1 MNIHIVQKGD
11 TLWALSRKYGVSI
24 NRLVEINQLPDSNIL
39 LLGQAL
45 VIPTLANTHV
55 VSPGESLWLI
65 SKRYNLTIQAIV
77 DANNLKNSNLIH
89 VGQVLSIPSVTKPI
103 KDVYAYISDLDR
115 LGGNASSI
123 VQNLGRYLTYLG
135 PASYEVRGDGSL
147 INLDD
152 QALLT
157 RAISEGIEPCMVITN
172 FLNKKVSTEI
182 GHAIL
187 QNSTAQDVLI
197 ENVLS
202 ITKSK
207 GYKGL
212 QVNFETLLPEDRDA
226 FNRFLEKVSSRLHSQ
241 GLLVSSALAPKVSAS
256 QKGIQYEAHDYA
268 AHGRFMDFTV
278 LMTYEWGWVGGPPS
292 ANAPI
297 KKIKEVLDYA
307 VTEIPRQKIMLG
319 TLFYARDWTLPYVQG
334 STYAKTMSSQEAIV
348 LAVRYRTTIQYD
360 NLAQSPFFR
369 YKDEQGRG
377 HEVWF
382 EDARSAKAKLNLV
395 NEYNLRGVAHWE
407 IGTAF
412 PQIWPVQDDTFRA
425 AKVLR

>member
-1 MNIHIVQKGD
+1 VNIHIVQKGD
-11 TLWALSRKYGVSI
+11 TLWALSRKYGVSL
-24 NRLVEINQLPDSNIL
+24 NRIVEVNQLPYPNIL

-45 VIPTLANTHV
+45 VIPTVATTHV
-55 VSPGESLWLI
+55 VSSGESLWLI
-65 SKRYNLTIQAIV
+65 SRRYNTTIQAIV
-77 DANNLKNSNLIH
+77 EANNLTNINLIH
-89 VGQVLSIPSVTKPI
+89 VGQVLSIPSAAKPI
-103 KDVYAYISDLDR
+103 KEVLAYIADLDR
-115 LGGNASSI
+115 LGSTAQSI
-123 VQNLGRYLTYLG
+123 VQNLGGYLTYLC
-135 PASYEVRGDGSL
+135 PASYEVRSDGSL
-147 INLDD
+147 INLED
-152 QALLT
+152 QALIS
-157 RAISEGIEPCMVITN
+157 RAISEDILPCMVITN

-187 QNSTAQDVLI
+187 QNSAAQDILI
-197 ENVLS
+197 ENVL
-202 ITKSK
+202 TTMNSK

-241 GLLVSSALAPKVSAS
+241 GLFVSSALAPKVSAT
-256 QKGIQYEAHDYA
+256 QKGLQYEAHDYA
-268 AHGRFMDFTV
+268 AHGKLMDFIV

-292 ANAPI
+292 ANSPI
-297 KKIKEVLDYA
+297 SKIKEVLNYA
-307 VTEIPRQKIMLG
+307 VTEIPRQKIMMG

-334 STYAKTMSSQEAIV
+334 STYAKTMSSQDAVV
-348 LAVRYRTTIQYD
+348 LAVRYRTSIQYD

-412 PQIWPVQDDTFRA
+412 PQIWPVQEDTFQ
-425 AKVLR
+425 AKILG

>member
-1 MNIHIVQKGD
+1 VNIHIVQKGD

-24 NRLVEINQLPDSNIL
+24 NRIVEVNQLPDPNIL
-39 LLGQAL
+39 LIGQAL
-45 VIPTLANTHV
+45 VIPSVAKTHV

-65 SKRYNLTIQAIV
+65 SRRYNTTIQAIV
-77 DANNLKNSNLIH
+77 EANNLKNINIIN
-89 VGQVLSIPSVTKPI
+89 VGQVLSIPAAAKPI
-103 KDVYAYISDLDR
+103 KEVNAYILIGST
-115 LGGNASSI
+115 AQSI
-123 VQNLGRYLTYLG
+123 VQNLGRYLTYLC
-135 PASYEVRGDGSL
+135 PASYEVRSDGSL

-152 QALLT
+152 QALVS
-157 RAISEGIEPCMVITN
+157 RAISEDIVPCMVITN

-187 QNSTAQDVLI
+187 QNITAQDSLI
-197 ENVLS
+197 ENVLAMM
-202 ITKSK
+202 KSK
-207 GYKGL
+207 GYRGL
-212 QVNFETLLPEDRDA
+212 HVNFESLLPEDRDS
-226 FNRFLEKVSSRLHSQ
+226 FNRFLEKVALRLHTQ
-241 GLLVSSALAPKVSAS
+241 GFIVSSALHPKVSAT
-256 QKGIQYEAHDYA
+256 QKGLLYEAHDYA

-292 ANAPI
+292 AISPLN
-297 KKIKEVLDYA
+297 KIKEVLDYA
-307 VTEIPRQKIMLG
+307 VTEIPRQKIMMG

-334 STYAKTMSSQEAIV
+334 RTYAKTTSSHEAV
-348 LAVRYRTTIQYD
+348 ALAVRHRTSIQYD

-369 YKDEQGRG
+369 YKDEQGQE

-412 PQIWPVQDDTFRA
+412 PQIWPVQEDTFRA
-425 AKVLR
+425 AKIFG